1 MSPLCLVAWLLGCV
15 FLLQVLCVAGLNLHG
30 MEWRGCLPPCVFV
43 CAFVQDVVVLMWLG
57 RRRKEEQGGAGS
69 DNKCFCPSLCFLEK
83 PCFCHFFQNNKPH
96 KLEAV
101 ASITPSEGRSN
112 KAKKKNRLAK
122 QRSTTMCRQSV
133 VGFTLCLFQRF
144 NTASLSPPHLQT
156 TNNKELLDKAKQK
169 QHKAKGK
176 QEESQHT
183 QPKPATHAR
192 MSQNTRQTKSRKM
205 ESGWGKKKGA
215 RIGAVTKKTKAR
227 KDLLNPHH
235 IIRYQLK

>member
-112 KAKKKNRLAK
+112 KAKKKIDLQSSEAQQCVDKAWLASLFAFSSVSHCKPVPPPPSNHK
-122 QRSTTMCRQSV
+122 QQRV
-133 VGFTLCLFQRF
+133 VGQGKTKATQSKGKTRRKP
-144 NTASLSPPHLQT
+144 THPTQT
-156 TNNKELLDKAKQK
+156 RHACKNVPEHTPNQK
-169 QHKAKGK
+169 QENGK
-176 QEESQHT
+176 WLGE
-183 QPKPATHAR
+183 
-192 MSQNTRQTKSRKM
+192 
-205 ESGWGKKKGA
+205 KK
-215 RIGAVTKKTKAR
+215 RRVTKKPRRERTC
-227 KDLLNPHH
+227 
-235 IIRYQLK
+235 

>member
-112 KAKKKNRLAK
+112 KAKKKIDL
-122 QRSTTMCRQSV
+122 QSSEAQQCV
-133 VGFTLCLFQRF
+133 DKAWL
-144 NTASLSPPHLQT
+144 ASLFAFSSVSHCKPVPPPHLQT